1 MKEQIDK
8 LRSVARHIIDGT
20 ITIDDTAEFEQMLQI
35 MPDNPALHAAYGDLL
50 LKIGEKQK
58 AAQNF
63 AKAASLYQKSDR
75 MLSAILAK
83 IMEWRIAAPSHQ
95 DAREYFS
102 ALNQGSFPA
111 SPLKTFFSNL
121 AYAELVAFTNRLA
134 RVSLPTGKVI
144 KKIGDVEDALFII
157 ASGAVRETFNKPQ
170 REGPEAPEEYFIYL
184 TVNDIFGDVFP
195 LEEKKQ
201 SQSSVETISGVE
213 LARLSKGRLYEVCSK
228 YPNVAQSLMVLFKT
242 SQKSAREDPDRGI
255 RRANRHP
262 LPIKM
267 DLEVFPEGSDDS
279 PLVLQ
284 GYSRDISVGGVCVV
298 VDTKYGSITRM
309 LQSLTNSDVQVG
321 FPAESMKL
329 NVAGNI
335 VWSRKVSYEGENTL
349 ALGVQFK
356 DMSPRMSGML
366 VMFADMIY
374 TS

>member
-35 MPDNPALHAAYGDLL
+35 IPDNPALHAAFGDLL

-95 DAREYFS
+95 S
-102 ALNQGSFPA
+102 AQQFFTVLNQGSFPA
-111 SPLKTFFSNL
+111 SPLKTFFNSL

-157 ASGAVRETFNKPQ
+157 ASGAVRETFNMPQ
-170 REGPEAPEEYFIYL
+170 RQGQEDPEGYSIYL

-195 LEEKKQ
+195 LEEQKESK
-201 SQSSVETISGVE
+201 SSVETISGVE

-228 YPNVAQSLMVLFKT
+228 YPNVAKSLIALFKT

-262 LPIKM
+262 LPIKV
-267 DLEVFPEGSDDS
+267 DLEVYPDGSDDS
-279 PLVLQ
+279 PLLLP

-298 VDTKYGSITRM
+298 VDAKYGSITRM

-321 FPAESMKL
+321 FPTESMKL